1 MSTPPIKT
9 ALFDL
14 DGTLIDHFET
24 IYRCYDHALSTLGLE
39 SRTYETVKASVG
51 GGIRMTFS
59 RLVPE
64 EHIERSVELW
74 SARFAEIWSEGIV
87 VLPGAEKLV
96 KKLKESGVKTA
107 IYTNKEGDVARKI
120 AALLGWEP
128 LFDGIY
134 GRLDTDYTKPDIRL
148 TDHVLSGIDATAEGA
163 VMIGDSPFDWATAH
177 NANFGAYLVATG
189 SHTLRQLKNETTA
202 LGIYP
207 NLVVLARK
215 VWDLDV
221 D

>member
-1 MSTPPIKT
+1 MSNPQIKT

-24 IYRCYDHALSTLGLE
+24 IYRCYEHALSTLGLE

-64 EHIERSVELW
+64 EFIEQGVELW
-74 SARFAEIWSEGIV
+74 SAKFAEIWSEGIV
-87 VLPGAEKLV
+87 VLPGAENLV
-96 KKLKESGVKTA
+96 RELKAKGLKTA
-107 IYTNKEGDVARKI
+107 IYTNKEGHVARKI
-120 AALLGWEP
+120 AAELGWTD
-128 LFDGIY
+128 LFDGIF
-134 GRLDTDYTKPDIRL
+134 GRLDTDFTKPDLRF
-148 TDHVLSGIDATAEGA
+148 TEHVLSQIDASTEGA

-177 NANFGAYLVATG
+177 NADFGSYLVATG
-189 SHTLRQLKNETTA
+189 SHTRRQLKNETTA

-207 NLVVLARK
+207 DLVILARE
-215 VWDLDV
+215 VWGLDV
-221 D
+221 K

>member
-1 MSTPPIKT
+1 MSTAPIKT

-24 IYRCYDHALSTLGLE
+24 IYRCYEYALSTLGLE

-64 EHIERSVELW
+64 AYIERGVELW
-74 SARFAEIWSEGIV
+74 TQRFSEIWSEGII
-87 VLPGAEKLV
+87 VLPGAENLV
-96 KKLKESGVKTA
+96 KALKAQGLKTA
-107 IYTNKEGDVARKI
+107 IYTNKEGEVARKI
-120 AALLGWEP
+120 ASHLGWDG
-128 LFDGIY
+128 LFDGIF
-134 GRLDTDYTKPDIRL
+134 GRLGTDFTKPDIPF
-148 TDHVLSGIDATAEGA
+148 TEHVLKGIGASPEGA

-177 NANFGAYLVATG
+177 HANFGAYLVATG
-189 SHTLRQLKNETTA
+189 SHTRRQLKNETSA

-207 NLVVLARK
+207 NLVVLGRE
-215 VWDLDV
+215 VWGLDV
-221 D
+221 S